1 MVEVLMWRDDINGKL
16 GAEPKRLAV
25 GGCAIDI
32 DLTPENWAALLN
44 LLAPFIQAGRITSK
58 PGAVPSEIRAI
69 LNGSAPAPAIEGPT
83 PLSEEEVDELVTRAE
98 VRDAEER
105 IAEREQVAT
114 SVEYSVVRDEPKPKP
129 PAKKPRRKGGRGYP
143 NDEHSPQERREIA
156 EWIRLHRIP
165 NVAARGRKPADVWEA
180 FLAKDLTKLADK
192 HQPPAL
198 QAAIRRAG

>member
-1 MVEVLMWRDDINGKL
+1 MVEVLMWRDDTNGEL

-44 LLAPFIQAGRITSK
+44 LLAPFIRAGRITSK
-58 PGAVPSEIRAI
+58 PGAVPSEVRAI
-69 LNGSAPAPAIEGPT
+69 LNGGAPAIDGPT
-83 PLSEEEVDELVTRAE
+83 PTPDDEVDD
-98 VRDAEER
+98 DAEER
-105 IAEREQVAT
+105 IAGT
-114 SVEYSVVRDEPKPKP
+114 IEYSVVREAPAIAPAPPKP
-129 PAKKPRRKGGRGYP
+129 PPVKKPRRKGGRGYP
-143 NDEHSPQERREIA
+143 NDEHSPKERREIA

-198 QAAIRRAG
+198 RAAIGRAG